1 METDGI
7 TSECNRITVPVQNK
21 DVQDQGLAMDTDT
34 LPDVLLGSEAWHTT
48 LPSVSCY
55 LLLGNKPL
63 LYMATL
69 FLVPAAL

>member
-7 TSECNRITVPVQNK
+7 TSECNRITVPLQNK

-55 LLLGNKPL
+55 LLFGN
-63 LYMATL
+63 LYMASL
-69 FLVPAAL
+69 FLFPVAL